1 MKEYTGWLFDLYDNP
16 EHGITVWL
24 LGEDGKSH
32 SFTQE
37 FSITFYVGG
46 PFHRLRQLW
55 KTLQEKSV
63 VLSRTQMED
72 LYAGTRDVLKVEV
85 PNPVAFDELFKEV
98 NHQFPDLSYYDV
110 DIPLTLR
117 FATAFSVFPLAY
129 CRVEVEQGW
138 EISSISALD
147 TPWELDPKLPNLRI
161 LHLRPDVNPA
171 HAEPKYLSVELQ
183 QFKYRL
189 SFEKPR
195 EILGVLNALLNQYN
209 PDVILTSYGDTWLF
223 TRLEELSK
231 ETGTLFNPNRDLSR
245 SIRRRKE
252 ISFHNYGQAHYRGE
266 QVHLFGRWHIDDH
279 NCMTFGDYGLSGA
292 IEQSR
297 VCGLPA
303 QEIARRSPGAGIAA
317 MQTLTALRRGI
328 LIPYQ
333 QQKGEVSKTYDQLFV
348 ADRGGLVFEPLL
360 GIYPNVAI
368 LDFVSMYPSVMV
380 EYNIS
385 PETVATDEEDS
396 WLIPELNVKIS
407 SREGLIP
414 ATLKPMV
421 HKRVAIKQLLKKMGK
436 NDSRYARYKAIA
448 NALKWLCVV
457 AYGRL
462 GFANSTFGRINSHE
476 AVTHI
481 GRKMILRAKEIV
493 EDHGFTVLHI
503 YVDSLFIYR
512 PESTTEQDYQLI
524 LEEIEQETRL
534 PIEVEEV
541 YSWMAFVSARHSPN
555 IPVANR
561 FFGLQPDGKYKVRG
575 LAVRREDTPLF
586 VADTQLQ
593 ILQILA
599 IEKDPT
605 QLYRLLPDVLNML
618 RERLSALGN
627 QMIPLNE
634 LIVTQTLS
642 RELDQYRVPSP
653 VARAALQLQTVGKTI
668 RMGQRVQ
675 FHYAKTEE
683 GVHAWDF
690 PNELNPALIDVS
702 RYKELLFRAVHEV
715 LQPMGI
721 PEDVLRDW
729 MFSEAS
735 YMLPACWLGLNQ
747 SHTAELPLFAN
758 LKYLST

>member
-1 MKEYTGWLFDLYDNP
+1 MKEYTGWLFDLYSDP
-16 EHGITVWL
+16 KHGITVWL
-24 LGEDGKSH
+24 LGEDGNSH

-55 KTLQEKSV
+55 KTLQEKPV
-63 VLSRTQMED
+63 ILSRTQRED
-72 LYAGTRDVLKVEV
+72 LYAGTIDVLKVEV
-85 PNPVAFDELFKEV
+85 PSPSAFEELFKEV

-110 DIPLTLR
+110 DIPLILR
-117 FATAFSVFPLAY
+117 YAAAFNVFPLAY
-129 CRVEVEQGW
+129 CKVEVEQGW
-138 EISSISALD
+138 NISSITALD

-161 LHLRPDVNPA
+161 LYLRPDVNPA
-171 HAEPKYLSVELQ
+171 HAEPKYLSVEFQ

-195 EILGVLNALLNQYN
+195 EILGVLNTLLNQYN

-223 TRLEELSK
+223 TTLEELSK
-231 ETGTLFNPNRDLSR
+231 ETGIPFNPNRDLSR
-245 SIRRRKE
+245 SIRRKKE

-266 QVHLFGRWHIDDH
+266 QVHLFGRWHIDDQ
-279 NCMTFGDYGLSGA
+279 NCMTFGDYGLMGA

-368 LDFVSMYPSVMV
+368 LDFVSMYPSIMV
-380 EYNIS
+380 EYNVS

-396 WLIPELNVKIS
+396 WLIPELNVRVS

-414 ATLKPMV
+414 ATLRPMV
-421 HKRVAIKQLLKKMGK
+421 HKRVAIKRLLKKMGK

-512 PESTTEQDYQLI
+512 TDATTQQDYQLI
-524 LEEIEQETRL
+524 LDEIEQRDE
-534 PIEVEEV
+534 I
-541 YSWMAFVSARHSPN
+541 
-555 IPVANR
+555 
-561 FFGLQPDGKYKVRG
+561 
-575 LAVRREDTPLF
+575 
-586 VADTQLQ
+586 AD
-593 ILQILA
+593 
-599 IEKDPT
+599 
-605 QLYRLLPDVLNML
+605 
-618 RERLSALGN
+618 
-627 QMIPLNE
+627 
-634 LIVTQTLS
+634 
-642 RELDQYRVPSP
+642 
-653 VARAALQLQTVGKTI
+653 
-668 RMGQRVQ
+668 
-675 FHYAKTEE
+675 
-683 GVHAWDF
+683 
-690 PNELNPALIDVS
+690 
-702 RYKELLFRAVHEV
+702 
-715 LQPMGI
+715 
-721 PEDVLRDW
+721 
-729 MFSEAS
+729 
-735 YMLPACWLGLNQ
+735 
-747 SHTAELPLFAN
+747 
-758 LKYLST
+758 